1 MTHHAG
7 GRAPREHG
15 QLSTGRLALWLFFWF
30 LMSCLVL
37 GTVVGLAGKGAGQ

>member
-7 GRAPREHG
+7 GRARGHG
-15 QLSTGRLALWLFFWF
+15 HLSTGRLALWLLFWF

-37 GTVVGLAGKGAGQ
+37 GTVVGMAGGGTGQ